1 MARPNRSEKR
11 TIAGMNNYSITPDF
25 WEKLSQVRTVSRLTL
40 NALEDND
47 IDEVE
52 RLSKES
58 DALMAEIRPVIV
70 ARAEAT
76 ERNED
81 DLLLKELLV
90 ELQKMND
97 RILEEVILHRDA
109 TKKELCTIRESK
121 LRLVHYK
128 SNIKPDPA
136 LLNTHS

>member
-1 MARPNRSEKR
+1 MS
-11 TIAGMNNYSITPDF
+11 NYSITPEF
-25 WEKLSQVRTVSRLTL
+25 WDKLSQIRTISRLTL
-40 NALEDND
+40 NALEEND

-52 RLSKES
+52 RLSRES
-58 DALMAEIRPVIV
+58 DQMMSEVKPVIE
-70 ARAEAT
+70 ARAADS

-81 DLLLKELLV
+81 DLLLKELLF

-97 RILEEVILHRDA
+97 RILEEVIIHRDA
-109 TKKELCTIRESK
+109 TKKELSMIRESK

-128 SNIKPDPA
+128 SNHQPDPE